1 MSKGSGGRETENVTE
16 LQPPTLLLLFI
27 PQVIYEY
34 GEPPWWNDI
43 DRGTEE
49 LGEKPV
55 PVPLCPP
62 QFAHGLTRERK
73 LASTVKAG
81 D

>member
-1 MSKGSGGRETENVTE
+1 VNEIFF
-16 LQPPTLLLLFI
+16 LFSEKWI
-27 PQVIYEY
+27 
-34 GEPPWWNDI
+34 PWWNDI
-43 DRGTEE
+43 DRGKNEE

-62 QFAHGLTRERK
+62 QIPL
-73 LASTVKAG
+73 